1 MRRKVH
7 VELLIGKP
15 VLDPH
20 GEIVGHIE
28 EIRAEWSGNRCLVEE
43 YHLGTGALLERLG
56 DDIKMKIGTEVDDEK
71 ARITHEAKHK
81 RFIRE
86 YGAFHTGAQRVVIA
100 PNFQQIAMQRQSLAM
115 RLALVVIELA
125 LIERGRIVRPS

>member
-15 VLDPH
+15 VIDPH

-43 YHLGTGALLERLG
+43 YHLGSGALLERLG
-56 DDIKMKIGTEVDDEK
+56 ISAAQLAGWPLAHHLLRVPWNLMDLSDPDHPRVTVPRAEIK
-71 ARITHEAKHK
+71 
-81 RFIRE
+81 
-86 YGAFHTGAQRVVIA
+86 QR
-100 PNFQQIAMQRQSLAM
+100 
-115 RLALVVIELA
+115 
-125 LIERGRIVRPS
+125 